1 MTTGFFQFYHGHCE
15 TYKPIRVTFF
25 IQKRYNNAIMR
36 LAARMIINATILI
49 ALVTVFPFQP
59 VFAQEGQDTAVP
71 LSSVITVT
79 PGQDGIIIH
88 VVQYGETLYT
98 ISEAYGVPIDQI
110 LTNSGLSQSTTEL
123 LAGQELLIQT
133 ATEPTPT
140 PTNTPTEDPGTP
152 TPTQPRPTMT
162 PFPTRTPAPTKTPTT
177 PPSMIHRTLGD
188 SKNVGFGL
196 IILCGLGALLVI
208 YFGFIRKTPK

>member
-1 MTTGFFQFYHGHCE
+1 MRQAA
-15 TYKPIRVTFF
+15 RFF
-25 IQKRYNNAIMR
+25 ISAALVA
-36 LAARMIINATILI
+36 LAA
-49 ALVTVFPFQP
+49 VVPFQP

-71 LSSVITVT
+71 LSPVITVT

-177 PPSMIHRTLGD
+177 PPSMIQRTLGD
-188 SKNVGFGL
+188 TKNVGLGL
-196 IILCGLGALLVI
+196 IILCGVGALLVI
-208 YFGFIRKTPK
+208 YFGFIRKTRK